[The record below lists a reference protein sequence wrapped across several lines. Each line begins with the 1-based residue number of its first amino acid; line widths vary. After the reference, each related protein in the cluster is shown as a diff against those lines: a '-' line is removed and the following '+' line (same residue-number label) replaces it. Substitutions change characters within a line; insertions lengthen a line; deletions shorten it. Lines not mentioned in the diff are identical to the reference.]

1 MIIIKLKGGLGNQM
15 FQYACAKH
23 LAERNNDILRLD
35 LSWYDPG
42 GIPASDT
49 VRQYAL
55 SNFAISA
62 QAATAEEVGR
72 MCDSLIGRLIKKIIN
87 KFRPITS
94 YVFNPKIL
102 EQTGDVYM
110 EGFFQSERYF
120 KDIEFIVRNEFQL
133 KDVMGRDAHAVLE
146 DIEQSNAVSLHVRR
160 GDYVNNKNASAF
172 HGICS
177 PAYYRAAIDTILKRI
192 DLPKFFVFSDDIE
205 WVKEHIEIPNA
216 TYVSDGGIR
225 DYEELILMSKCKH
238 AIIANSS
245 FSWWGAWLNANPHKI
260 VIAPRQWVSD
270 SRVDTSD
277 AVPSEWIRL

>member
-110 EGFFQSERYF
+110 EG
-120 KDIEFIVRNEFQL
+120 
-133 KDVMGRDAHAVLE
+133 
-146 DIEQSNAVSLHVRR
+146 
-160 GDYVNNKNASAF
+160 
-172 HGICS
+172 
-177 PAYYRAAIDTILKRI
+177 
-192 DLPKFFVFSDDIE
+192 
-205 WVKEHIEIPNA
+205 
-216 TYVSDGGIR
+216 
-225 DYEELILMSKCKH
+225 
-238 AIIANSS
+238 
-245 FSWWGAWLNANPHKI
+245 
-260 VIAPRQWVSD
+260 
-270 SRVDTSD
+270 
-277 AVPSEWIRL
+277 